1 MRSVEIGITGGPDG
15 MLSVSIDY
23 QMDASALVKKWRA
36 DRAVVDGIAA
46 DIWQAVGEAFA
57 DPPDGADS
65 PKQSESPG
73 PSGSPDSS
81 DLGDFD
87 DVRRVIVERLQSL
100 GLALYQGILEKEG
113 DGLRTWG
120 EAGEFDHPGYLI
132 FKIDKALAYLPLEM
146 MHDGE
151 EFLAQRFAVGRVL
164 YAEDARGGAPA
175 PAAAADTVVLVGDPS
190 EDGAIGEDVEREID
204 AVRDRLKRSGF
215 GLKIAVG
222 RDADLKYI
230 LANLP
235 GSAIFHF
242 SGHGVIGEDE
252 RATGLRLA
260 SGTILSGQSL
270 QGLQAAP
277 ALAFLNVCTTA
288 SADTWRGSI
297 GIVETLLARG
307 TRACVATLWDV
318 GSEAAA
324 TVPAGFYDSLL
335 AGATFGEAL
344 RQARCAAA
352 EAFGL
357 HDPTWGSYVLYGD
370 PRLTLPGAGLA
381 AGVRQARRLTHS
393 WMLLVSL
400 LVALAAIVVIPRTT
414 TRDADRDA
422 GRQQGTEAEQ
432 GTEAGQGTEA
442 EQGASPGA
450 GASSDSSVAPA
461 ARVGYLVVESTPRD
475 ARITIDG
482 KAAGLTPYALEV
494 PVGSHSVR
502 IEKEGYRAWE
512 ASVEVRQSPR
522 ANVKATLEKA
532 R

>member
-1 MRSVEIGITGGPDG
+1 M
-15 MLSVSIDY
+15 
-23 QMDASALVKKWRA
+23 
-36 DRAVVDGIAA
+36 
-46 DIWQAVGEAFA
+46 
-57 DPPDGADS
+57 
-65 PKQSESPG
+65 
-73 PSGSPDSS
+73 
-81 DLGDFD
+81 
-87 DVRRVIVERLQSL
+87 
-100 GLALYQGILEKEG
+100 
-113 DGLRTWG
+113 G
-120 EAGEFDHPGYLI
+120 EAGEFDQPIYVI

-151 EFLAQRFAVGRVL
+151 EFLSQRFAVGRVL

-175 PAAAADTVVLVGDPS
+175 PAAPADTVVLVGDPS
-190 EDGAIGEDVEREID
+190 EDGAIGEDVEQEID
-204 AVRDRLKRSGF
+204 AVRDRLRRSGF

-260 SGTILSGQSL
+260 SGTILSGQAL

-381 AGVRQARRLTHS
+381 RGVRQARRLTDNR
-393 WMLLVSL
+393 MLLVSL

-414 TRDADRDA
+414 MRDADRDA
-422 GRQQGTEAEQ
+422 GRREA
-432 GTEAGQGTEA
+432 
-442 EQGASPGA
+442 GA
-450 GASSDSSVAPA
+450 GARAAGGSPA
-461 ARVGYLVVESTPRD
+461 HPATPRWRRPLGGYLVVESTPRD

-494 PVGSHSVR
+494 PVGSHSVT

-522 ANVKATLEKA
+522 ANVRATLEKA
-532 R
+532 SERGR